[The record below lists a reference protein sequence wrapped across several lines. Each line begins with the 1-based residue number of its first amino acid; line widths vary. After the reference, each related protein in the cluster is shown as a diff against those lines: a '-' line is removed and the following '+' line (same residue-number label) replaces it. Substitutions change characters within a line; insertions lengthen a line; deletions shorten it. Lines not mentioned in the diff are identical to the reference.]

1 MMDRHDERQREIE
14 SSERWLTQFETPEP
28 REEAVAEAKR
38 LVRRELHRRR
48 PSAGAG
54 RWRSWHGAVA
64 AAAMIVVSIGVAWY
78 SSNGIDDRVLV
89 VSVPTD
95 PSELDEDGDVL
106 VVLTLDDAEML
117 ALEAWSADLDGF
129 DVGVVYDELVDAFDD
144 SQIGDRQPAGTSRLD
159 GSSAKE
165 HEEVA

>member
-1 MMDRHDERQREIE
+1 MDRHDERQREIE
-14 SSERWLTQFETPEP
+14 SSERWLTQFETPGP

-78 SSNGIDDRVLV
+78 SSNGIDGGLQIALV
-89 VSVPTD
+89 PDQSPG
-95 PSELDEDGDVL
+95 LDEDGDIL
-106 VVLTLDDAEML
+106 VVLTLDDDEMS
-117 ALEAWSADLDGF
+117 ALEAWSAGLDEF
-129 DVGVVYDELVDAFDD
+129 DVGTVYDELVDAFDD
-144 SQIGDRQPAGTSRLD
+144 SQIGDRQPAGTSQLD
-159 GSSAKE
+159 GPSAKE

>member
-1 MMDRHDERQREIE
+1 MDRHDERQREIE
-14 SSERWLTQFETPEP
+14 SSERWLTQFETPGP

-48 PSAGAG
+48 PSAGVG

-78 SSNGIDDRVLV
+78 SSNGIDGGLQIALV
-89 VSVPTD
+89 PDQSPG
-95 PSELDEDGDVL
+95 LDEDGDIL
-106 VVLTLDDAEML
+106 VVLTLDDDEMS
-117 ALEAWSADLDGF
+117 ALEAWSADLDEF

-144 SQIGDRQPAGTSRLD
+144 SQSGDRQPAGTSRLD
-159 GSSAKE
+159 GPSAKE